1 MTTIAE
7 MLMALQA
14 NDTQTKEKL
23 AALEAKLAASR
34 EKANIRAL
42 RSYHKRRAEKMA
54 APNYVT
60 PKNGR
65 PFAKKEEHQA
75 ATSEFLQA
83 NSLR

>member
-14 NDTQTKEKL
+14 NDTETKEKL

-42 RSYHKRRAEKMA
+42 RSYHKRRAEKLA
-54 APNYVT
+54 DPNYVT

-65 PFAKKEEHQA
+65 PFAKKEPPQA
-75 ATSEFLQA
+75 EVCDK
-83 NSLR
+83 